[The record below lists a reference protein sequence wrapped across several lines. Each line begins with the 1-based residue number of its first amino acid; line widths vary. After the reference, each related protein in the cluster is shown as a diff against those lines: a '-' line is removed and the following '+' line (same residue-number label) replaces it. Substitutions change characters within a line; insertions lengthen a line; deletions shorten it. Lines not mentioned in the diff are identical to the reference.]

1 MERLEFYFY
10 PVDLDLRSTRYY
22 GTFPLNQYS
31 IIKHVQSMCVNEM
44 GVSHFLKNHQ
54 GKGEKLKED
63 SLSRGFC
70 VKTLRN
76 FRFTKNLQT

>member
-1 MERLEFYFY
+1 MESLEFDFY

-54 GKGEKLKED
+54 GKGEKLK
-63 SLSRGFC
+63 RRFFVTGFLRKT
-70 VKTLRN
+70 VKEL
-76 FRFTKNLQT
+76 